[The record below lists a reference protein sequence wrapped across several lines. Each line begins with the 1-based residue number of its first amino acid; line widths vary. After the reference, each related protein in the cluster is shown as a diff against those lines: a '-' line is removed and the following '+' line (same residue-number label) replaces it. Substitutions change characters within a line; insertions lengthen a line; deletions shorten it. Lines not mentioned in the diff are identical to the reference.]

1 MTSAA
6 FYNINFKKLAKDVMA
21 GELRTP
27 EMIAFISALVTP
39 IDTLYNYFLSQRSAN
54 IYRLKHTSQV
64 CYMRSALNDEFDT
77 ELRRITIKNAEIK
90 EPLWFY
96 EVGDEKPVHF
106 YEEADNQ
113 PVYFR
118 EASEFFGGGSDF
130 TVLVP
135 LELKPATET
144 ELNAYLIRM
153 RALIDYY
160 KLYCKAYTI
169 EFI

>member
-1 MTSAA
+1 SM
-6 FYNINFKKLAKDVMA
+6 
-21 GELRTP
+21 
-27 EMIAFISALVTP
+27 
-39 IDTLYNYFLSQRSAN
+39 
-54 IYRLKHTSQV
+54 YRLNHNSQV
-64 CYMRSALNDEFDT
+64 CSLKAVLNDAFDT
-77 ELRRITIKNAEIK
+77 DLRRITIQNATIK

-96 EVGDEKPVHF
+96 EPGDEKPVYF
-106 YEEADNQ
+106 YEVADES

-118 EASEFFGGGSDF
+118 SESEFMGGGSDF

-135 LELKPATET
+135 LDLKPVSEV